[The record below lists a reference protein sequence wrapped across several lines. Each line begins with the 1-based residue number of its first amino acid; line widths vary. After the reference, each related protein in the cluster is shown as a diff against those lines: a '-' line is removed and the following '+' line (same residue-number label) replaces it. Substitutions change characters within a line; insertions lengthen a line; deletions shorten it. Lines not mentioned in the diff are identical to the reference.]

1 MLKSVSSYYLPD
13 YEKKCTKIIDYG
25 NKEILKCNTNI
36 QYEIINKLKNNNTY
50 IKNSFHKY
58 IHNYVNENRNIFNG
72 KLKFSKKSLLLND
85 NVFIGIRAIY
95 ESTNLIIEIFLLNSL
110 PYIMQNKEIYFAY
123 SSLIKSNIEKFN
135 LNIIS
140 KKFGSNNSLADTLF
154 ELLNI
159 VYDNML
165 NS

>member
-1 MLKSVSSYYLPD
+1 
-13 YEKKCTKIIDYG
+13 
-25 NKEILKCNTNI
+25 
-36 QYEIINKLKNNNTY
+36 
-50 IKNSFHKY
+50 
-58 IHNYVNENRNIFNG
+58 
-72 KLKFSKKSLLLND
+72 
-85 NVFIGIRAIY
+85 
-95 ESTNLIIEIFLLNSL
+95 
-110 PYIMQNKEIYFAY
+110 MQNKEIYFAY